1 MEYCEGGFINDLEYL
16 KQNNI
21 STKEVCEKLGLLYS
35 KMIFD
40 HGFVHCDPHPG
51 NIIVKGR
58 GDGSVELSLLDHGL
72 YTVSLNCYLIIILCL
87 YNIYFVF
94 ALPGIIKGLSICIRP
109 AMAEFTQL

>member
-1 MEYCEGGFINDLEYL
+1 MEYCEGGHINDLEYL
-16 KQNNI
+16 KRHNI

-58 GDGSVELSLLDHGL
+58 GDGSAELSLLDHGL
-72 YTVSLNCYLIIILCL
+72 YTVSWD
-87 YNIYFVF
+87 F
-94 ALPGIIKGLSICIRP
+94 
-109 AMAEFTQL
+109 